1 MKKSSF
7 KKSIYELK
15 KYFEAVGNKFLY
27 KENSNQFFRNLKDK
41 VSSFYSAEGSDL
53 DKDIF
58 INSDQ
63 RLLKIASSIIVLT
76 SFLGIGWL
84 AIAKTDEIII
94 VPGKIIPIGKV
105 KEIKMP
111 MSGVIEKIEIQEGD
125 LVDEN
130 QVLMRIESDTNSN
143 LSTTLENSL
152 NLKKQQ
158 IDSLNSQIL
167 LTQEIYSAN
176 KELLKDKIKIYE
188 NITKRFEKLLNEG
201 AISELDLLDQKTKLQ
216 TLKSDLLQY
225 EMDWT
230 TKYKSQEVQLQELK
244 NSLNEIEG
252 KLVENNLNLSN
263 KVINSPVDGYI
274 FDLKPV
280 VSGYSAQMTETIVKI
295 VPMGDL
301 IAYLEIPS
309 SDIGFVKE
317 GMDVEISIDS
327 YPATDFGVIEGKIIS
342 IGTDALEPDPSEQR
356 NQFVYPARIKL
367 ASQKLKLKRGKKL
380 DLKVGMSLQ
389 GNIKLRKVS
398 YLQLLFTNFKDKTK
412 SIQEL

>member
-1 MKKSSF
+1 M
-7 KKSIYELK
+7 
-15 KYFEAVGNKFLY
+15 NK
-27 KENSNQFFRNLKDK
+27 FFRNLKDK
-41 VSSFYSAEGSDL
+41 FDSFYSTEGTDL

-111 MSGVIEKIEIQEGD
+111 MSGVIEKIEIKEGD

-143 LSTTLENSL
+143 LSTTLNNSIKI
-152 NLKKQQ
+152 KKQQ
-158 IDSLNSQIL
+158 IESLNSQIL
-167 LTQEIYSAN
+167 KTQEIYSEN
-176 KELLKDKIKIYE
+176 KNILKDKIDIYQ
-188 NITKRFEKLLNEG
+188 NISDRYQTLLDEG
-201 AISELDLLDQKTKLQ
+201 AVSELNYLDQKTKLQ
-216 TLKSDLLQY
+216 SLKSDLLQY

-230 TKYKSQEVQLQELK
+230 TKSKSQEVQMQELK
-244 NSLNEIEG
+244 NSLNELQGE
-252 KLVENNLNLSN
+252 LEENNLNLGKKS
-263 KVINSPVDGYI
+263 INSPVDGYI

-280 VSGYSAQMTETIVKI
+280 ASGYSAQMTETIVKI

-327 YPATDFGVIEGKIIS
+327 YPATDFGVIEGTITS

-356 NQFVYPARIKL
+356 NQFVYPARIEL
-367 ASQKLKLKRGKKL
+367 NSQKLKLRRGKQL

>member
-1 MKKSSF
+1 MKKRNFKNIFSKF
-7 KKSIYELK
+7 KKNLEIFK
-15 KYFEAVGNKFLY
+15 NKL
-27 KENSNQFFRNLKDK
+27 
-41 VSSFYSAEGSDL
+41 VSFYSAEGIDL

-63 RLLKIASSIIVLT
+63 KLLKAASSIIVLT

-94 VPGKIIPIGKV
+94 APGKIIPIGKV

-125 LVDEN
+125 LVNKN

-143 LSTTLENSL
+143 LSTILENSIKI
-152 NLKKQQ
+152 KKQQ
-158 IDSLNSQIL
+158 IESLNTQISK
-167 LTQEIYSAN
+167 TQEIYSEN
-176 KELLKDKIKIYE
+176 KRILKDKIDIYQKISDRYQ
-188 NITKRFEKLLNEG
+188 RLLDEG
-201 AISELDLLDQKTKLQ
+201 AVSELNFLDQKTKLQ
-216 TLKSDLLQY
+216 SLKSELLQY

-230 TKYKSQEVQLQELK
+230 TKSKSQEVQMQELK
-244 NSLNEIEG
+244 NSLNQLKGELED
-252 KLVENNLNLSN
+252 NNLNLGKKS
-263 KVINSPVDGYI
+263 IYSPVDGYI

-280 VSGYSAQMTETIVKI
+280 ASGYSAQMTETIVKI

-309 SDIGFVKE
+309 SNIGFVKE

-327 YPATDFGVIEGKIIS
+327 YPATDFGIIKGLILS
-342 IGTDALEPDPSEQR
+342 IGTDALEPNPSEQR
-356 NQFVYPARIKL
+356 NQFVYPARIEL
-367 ASQKLKLKRGKKL
+367 ENQKLILKKGGEL

-398 YLQLLFTNFKDKTK
+398 YLQLLLTNFKNKTK
-412 SIQEL
+412 SIQEI

>member
-1 MKKSSF
+1 M
-7 KKSIYELK
+7 
-15 KYFEAVGNKFLY
+15 NKFF
-27 KENSNQFFRNLKDK
+27 KNLKDK
-41 VSSFYSAEGSDL
+41 FDSFYSSEVTDL
-53 DKDIF
+53 DKEIF

-111 MSGVIEKIEIQEGD
+111 MSGVIEKIEIKEGD

-143 LSTTLENSL
+143 LSITLEESIKI
-152 NLKKQQ
+152 KKQQ
-158 IDSLNSQIL
+158 IESLNSQIL
-167 LTQEIYSAN
+167 KTKEIYSEN
-176 KELLKDKIKIYE
+176 KKILKDKIDIYQ
-188 NITKRFEKLLNEG
+188 NINDRYQTLLEEG
-201 AISELDLLDQKTKLQ
+201 AVSELNFLDQKTKLQ
-216 TLKSDLLQY
+216 SLKSDLLQY

-230 TKYKSQEVQLQELK
+230 TKSKSQEVQMQELK
-244 NSLNEIEG
+244 NALNQLKGELE
-252 KLVENNLNLSN
+252 ENNLNLGKKS
-263 KVINSPVDGYI
+263 INSPVNGYI

-280 VSGYSAQMTETIVKI
+280 VPGYSAQMTETIVKI

-317 GMDVEISIDS
+317 GMEVEISIDS
-327 YPATDFGVIEGKIIS
+327 YPATDFGVIRGTITS

-356 NQFVYPARIKL
+356 NQFVYPARIQL
-367 ASQKLKLKRGKKL
+367 VSQKLKLKRGKKL

>member
-1 MKKSSF
+1 M
-7 KKSIYELK
+7 
-15 KYFEAVGNKFLY
+15 NKFL
-27 KENSNQFFRNLKDK
+27 KNLKDK
-41 VSSFYSAEGSDL
+41 IDSFYSNEGTDL

-94 VPGKIIPIGKV
+94 VPGKIIPMGKV

-111 MSGVIEKIEIQEGD
+111 MSGVIEKIEIKEGD
-125 LVDEN
+125 LVDTN

-143 LSTTLENSL
+143 LSITLENSIKI
-152 NLKKQQ
+152 KKQQ

-167 LTQEIYSAN
+167 KTQEIYEEN
-176 KELLKDKIKIYE
+176 KEIFKDKIDIYQ
-188 NITKRFEKLLNEG
+188 NISNRYQTLLDEG
-201 AISELDLLDQKTKLQ
+201 AISELNFLDQKTKLQ
-216 TLKSDLLQY
+216 SLESELLQY

-230 TKYKSQEVQLQELK
+230 TKSKSQELQIQELR
-244 NSLNEIEG
+244 NSLNELEG
-252 KLVENNLNLSN
+252 KLKENNLNLGN
-263 KVINSPVDGYI
+263 KVINSPVDGYV

-327 YPATDFGVIEGKIIS
+327 YPATDFGVIEGTITS

-356 NQFVYPARIKL
+356 NQFVYPARIELK
-367 ASQKLKLKRGKKL
+367 SQKLKLKRGKRL

>member
-1 MKKSSF
+1 M
-7 KKSIYELK
+7 
-15 KYFEAVGNKFLY
+15 NKFF
-27 KENSNQFFRNLKDK
+27 KNLKDK
-41 VSSFYSAEGSDL
+41 FDSFYSIEGTDS

-63 RLLKIASSIIVLT
+63 RLIKIASSIIVLT

-111 MSGVIEKIEIQEGD
+111 MSGVIEKIEIKEGD

-143 LSTTLENSL
+143 LSTTLENSI
-152 NLKKQQ
+152 KIKRQQ
-158 IDSLNSQIL
+158 IDSLNSQISK
-167 LTQEIYSAN
+167 TQEIYYEN
-176 KELLKDKIKIYE
+176 KNILKDKIDIYQ
-188 NITKRFEKLLNEG
+188 NISDRYQTLLDEG
-201 AISELDLLDQKTKLQ
+201 AVSELNFLDQKTKLQ
-216 TLKSDLLQY
+216 SLKSDLLQY

-230 TKYKSQEVQLQELK
+230 TKSKSQEVQMQELK
-244 NSLNEIEG
+244 NSLNELQGE
-252 KLVENNLNLSN
+252 LEENNLNLGKKS
-263 KVINSPVDGYI
+263 INSPVDGYI

-280 VSGYSAQMTETIVKI
+280 ASGYSAQMTETIVKI

-309 SDIGFVKE
+309 SDIGFIKE

-327 YPATDFGVIEGKIIS
+327 YPATDFGVIEGTITS

-356 NQFVYPARIKL
+356 NQFVYPARVDL
-367 ASQKLKLKRGKKL
+367 NSQKLKLRKGKQL

>member
-1 MKKSSF
+1 MKKINFKNQFSKF
-7 KKSIYELK
+7 KKIFENVK
-15 KYFEAVGNKFLY
+15 KRFA
-27 KENSNQFFRNLKDK
+27 
-41 VSSFYSAEGSDL
+41 SFYSSEGTDL

-63 RLLKIASSIIVLT
+63 KLLKIASSIIVLT

-84 AIAKTDEIII
+84 ALAKTDEIII

-111 MSGVIEKIEIQEGD
+111 MSGVIETIKIKEGD
-125 LVDEN
+125 LVDKN

-143 LSTTLENSL
+143 LSTTLEYSIKI
-152 NLKKQQ
+152 KKQQ

-167 LTQEIYSAN
+167 KTQEINSEN
-176 KELLKDKIKIYE
+176 RKVLKDKLNTYE
-188 NITKRFEKLLNEG
+188 NISDRYQTLFEEG
-201 AISELDLLDQKTKLQ
+201 AVSELDFLEQKTKFQ
-216 TLKSDLLQY
+216 SLKSDLLQF

-230 TKYKSQEVQLQELK
+230 TKSKSQEVQMQELK
-244 NSLNEIEG
+244 NSLNQLEG
-252 KLVENNLNLSN
+252 QLEENNLNLGKKS
-263 KVINSPVDGYI
+263 INSPVDGYI

-280 VSGYSAQMTETIVKI
+280 VPGYSAQMTETIVKI

-301 IAYLEIPS
+301 IAYVEIPS

-327 YPATDFGVIEGKIIS
+327 YPATDFGVIKGLIMT
-342 IGTDALEPDPSEQR
+342 IGTDALEPDPNEQR
-356 NQFVYPARIKL
+356 NQFVYPARIEL
-367 ASQKLKLKRGKKL
+367 ENQKLILKKGGEL

-412 SIQEL
+412 SIQEI

>member
-1 MKKSSF
+1 M
-7 KKSIYELK
+7 
-15 KYFEAVGNKFLY
+15 NKFL
-27 KENSNQFFRNLKDK
+27 KNLKDK
-41 VSSFYSAEGSDL
+41 VDSFYSTEGTDL

-111 MSGVIEKIEIQEGD
+111 MSGVIEKIEIKEGD
-125 LVDEN
+125 LVDAN
-130 QVLMRIESDTNSN
+130 QILMRIESDSNSN
-143 LSTTLENSL
+143 LSTTLENSI
-152 NLKKQQ
+152 KIKRQQ
-158 IDSLNSQIL
+158 IESLNSQIL
-167 LTQEIYSAN
+167 KTQEIYSEN
-176 KELLKDKIKIYE
+176 KKILKDKIDIYQ
-188 NITKRFEKLLNEG
+188 NISDKYQNLLDEG
-201 AISELDLLDQKTKLQ
+201 AVSELNFLDQKTKLQ
-216 TLKSDLLQY
+216 SLKSDLLQY

-230 TKYKSQEVQLQELK
+230 TKSKSQEVQMQELK
-244 NSLNEIEG
+244 NSLNELKGE
-252 KLVENNLNLSN
+252 LEENNLNLGKKS
-263 KVINSPVDGYI
+263 INSPVDGYI

-327 YPATDFGVIEGKIIS
+327 YPATDFGVIEGTIIG

-356 NQFVYPARIKL
+356 NQFVYPARINL
-367 ASQKLKLKRGKKL
+367 ANQKLKLKRGKNL

>member
-1 MKKSSF
+1 MNKLF
-7 KKSIYELK
+7 K
-15 KYFEAVGNKFLY
+15 
-27 KENSNQFFRNLKDK
+27 NLKDK
-41 VSSFYSAEGSDL
+41 VDSFYSTEGTDL

-63 RLLKIASSIIVLT
+63 RLLKVASSIIVLT

-84 AIAKTDEIII
+84 ALAKTDEIII

-111 MSGVIEKIEIQEGD
+111 MSGVIEKIEIKEGD
-125 LVDEN
+125 LVYEK

-143 LSTTLENSL
+143 LSTTLENSIKI
-152 NLKKQQ
+152 KKQQ
-158 IDSLNSQIL
+158 IESLNSQIL
-167 LTQEIYSAN
+167 NTQEIYN
-176 KELLKDKIKIYE
+176 KNKNILKDKIDIYQ
-188 NITKRFEKLLNEG
+188 NITDKYQTLLDEG
-201 AISELDLLDQKTKLQ
+201 AISELNFLEQKTKLQ
-216 TLKSDLLQY
+216 SLKSDLLQY
-225 EMDWT
+225 EMDWA
-230 TKYKSQEVQLQELK
+230 TKSKSQELQMQELK
-244 NSLNEIEG
+244 NSLNQLKGELE
-252 KLVENNLNLSN
+252 ENDLNLGKKS
-263 KVINSPVDGYI
+263 INSPVNGYI

-280 VSGYSAQMTETIVKI
+280 ASGYSAQMTETIVKI

-327 YPATDFGVIEGKIIS
+327 YPSTDFGIIEGTITS

-356 NQFVYPARIKL
+356 NQFVYPARIELK
-367 ASQKLKLKRGKKL
+367 SQKLKLRRGKQL

>member
-1 MKKSSF
+1 M
-7 KKSIYELK
+7 
-15 KYFEAVGNKFLY
+15 NKFF
-27 KENSNQFFRNLKDK
+27 KNLKDK
-41 VSSFYSAEGSDL
+41 VDSFYSNEGIDL

-76 SFLGIGWL
+76 SFLGMGWL

-111 MSGVIEKIEIQEGD
+111 MSGVIEKIEIKEGD

-143 LSTTLENSL
+143 LSITLENSIKI
-152 NLKKQQ
+152 KKQQ

-167 LTQEIYSAN
+167 KTQEIYYDN
-176 KELLKDKIKIYE
+176 KNILKDKIDIYQ
-188 NITKRFEKLLNEG
+188 NIIDRYQTLLDEG
-201 AISELDLLDQKTKLQ
+201 AVSELNYLDQKTKLQ
-216 TLKSDLLQY
+216 SLKSDLLQY

-230 TKYKSQEVQLQELK
+230 TKSKSQEVQLQELK
-244 NSLNEIEG
+244 NSLNELQGE
-252 KLVENNLNLSN
+252 LEENNLNLGKKS
-263 KVINSPVDGYI
+263 INSPVDGYI

-280 VSGYSAQMTETIVKI
+280 ASGYSAQMTETIVKI

-317 GMDVEISIDS
+317 GMDLEISIDS
-327 YPATDFGVIEGKIIS
+327 YPATDFGVIKGSITS

-356 NQFVYPARIKL
+356 NQFVYPARVKL
-367 ASQKLKLKRGKKL
+367 ESQKLLIKRGK
-380 DLKVGMSLQ
+380 DLELKAGMSLQ
-389 GNIKLRKVS
+389 GNIKLRKVT
-398 YLQLLFTNFKDKTK
+398 YLQLLLTNFKDKTK
-412 SIQEL
+412 SIQEF

>member
-1 MKKSSF
+1 M
-7 KKSIYELK
+7 
-15 KYFEAVGNKFLY
+15 NKFF
-27 KENSNQFFRNLKDK
+27 KNLKDK
-41 VSSFYSAEGSDL
+41 FDSFYSTEGTDL

-111 MSGVIEKIEIQEGD
+111 MSGVIEKIEIKEGD
-125 LVDEN
+125 LVDAN
-130 QVLMRIESDTNSN
+130 QVLMRIESDSNSN
-143 LSTTLENSL
+143 LSTTLENSI
-152 NLKKQQ
+152 KIKRQQ
-158 IDSLNSQIL
+158 IDSLNSQIFK
-167 LTQEIYSAN
+167 TQEIYYEN
-176 KELLKDKIKIYE
+176 KNILKDKIDIYQ
-188 NITKRFEKLLNEG
+188 NISDRYQTLLDEG
-201 AISELDLLDQKTKLQ
+201 AVSELNFLDQKTKLQ
-216 TLKSDLLQY
+216 SLKSDLLQY

-230 TKYKSQEVQLQELK
+230 TKSKSQEVQMQELK
-244 NSLNEIEG
+244 NSLNELKGE
-252 KLVENNLNLSN
+252 LEENNLNLGKKS
-263 KVINSPVDGYI
+263 INSPVDGYI

-309 SDIGFVKE
+309 SDIGFVKK

-327 YPATDFGVIEGKIIS
+327 YPATDFGVIEGTITS

>member
-1 MKKSSF
+1 M
-7 KKSIYELK
+7 
-15 KYFEAVGNKFLY
+15 NKFF
-27 KENSNQFFRNLKDK
+27 KNLKDK
-41 VSSFYSAEGSDL
+41 VDSFYSTEGTDL

-111 MSGVIEKIEIQEGD
+111 MSGVIEKIEIKEGD
-125 LVDEN
+125 LVDAN
-130 QVLMRIESDTNSN
+130 QVLMRIESDSNSN
-143 LSTTLENSL
+143 LSTILENSI
-152 NLKKQQ
+152 KIKRQQ
-158 IDSLNSQIL
+158 IESLNSQIL
-167 LTQEIYSAN
+167 KTQEIYSEN
-176 KELLKDKIKIYE
+176 KNILKDKIDIYQ
-188 NITKRFEKLLNEG
+188 NISDKYQILLDEG
-201 AISELDLLDQKTKLQ
+201 AVSELNFLDQKTKLQ
-216 TLKSDLLQY
+216 SLKSDLLQY

-230 TKYKSQEVQLQELK
+230 TKSKSQEVQMQELK
-244 NSLNEIEG
+244 NSLNQLEG
-252 KLVENNLNLSN
+252 ELEENNLNLGKKS
-263 KVINSPVDGYI
+263 INSPVDGYI

-309 SDIGFVKE
+309 SDIGFVKK
-317 GMDVEISIDS
+317 GMNVEISIDS

>member
-1 MKKSSF
+1 MNQRSF
-7 KKSIYELK
+7 KKTILELN
-15 KYFEAVGNKFLY
+15 NKLLN
-27 KENSNQFFRNLKDK
+27 KENLSEIIKNLKDK
-41 VSSFYSAEGSDL
+41 VISFYSAEGSDL

-63 RLLKIASSIIVLT
+63 RLLKIASSLIVLT
-76 SFLGIGWL
+76 SFFGIGWL

-111 MSGVIEKIEIQEGD
+111 MAGVIEKIEIQEGD

-143 LSTTLENSL
+143 LSVTLENSL

-167 LTQEIYSAN
+167 LTKEIYSEN
-176 KELLKDKIKIYE
+176 KEILKDKIDIYK
-188 NITKRFEKLLNEG
+188 NITDKFKKLLDEG
-201 AISELDLLDQKTKLQ
+201 AISELDLLDQKTKFQ
-216 TLKSDLLQY
+216 SLKSELLQY

-230 TKYKSQEVQLQELK
+230 TKSKSQEVQMQELK
-244 NSLNEIEG
+244 NSLNELEG
-252 KLVENNLNLSN
+252 KLIENNLNLGN
-263 KVINSPVDGYI
+263 KVINSPVEGYI

-309 SDIGFVKE
+309 SDIGFVKN

-327 YPATDFGVIEGKIIS
+327 YPATDFGVIEGNITS

-356 NQFVYPARIKL
+356 SQFVYPARIKL
-367 ASQKLKLKRGKKL
+367 KSQKLKLKRGKNL

>member
-1 MKKSSF
+1 M
-7 KKSIYELK
+7 
-15 KYFEAVGNKFLY
+15 NKFF
-27 KENSNQFFRNLKDK
+27 KNLKDK
-41 VSSFYSAEGSDL
+41 FNSFYSTEGTDL

-84 AIAKTDEIII
+84 ATAKTDEIII

-111 MSGVIEKIEIQEGD
+111 MSGVIEKIEIKEGD

-143 LSTTLENSL
+143 LSTTLENSI
-152 NLKKQQ
+152 KIKRQQ
-158 IDSLNSQIL
+158 IESLNSQIL
-167 LTQEIYSAN
+167 KTQEIYSEN
-176 KELLKDKIKIYE
+176 KNILKDKIDIYQ
-188 NITKRFEKLLNEG
+188 NISDRYQTLLDEG
-201 AISELDLLDQKTKLQ
+201 AVSELNFLDQKTKLQ
-216 TLKSDLLQY
+216 SLKSDLLQY

-230 TKYKSQEVQLQELK
+230 TKSKSQEVQMQELK
-244 NSLNEIEG
+244 NSLNELKGE
-252 KLVENNLNLSN
+252 LEENNLNLGKKS
-263 KVINSPVDGYI
+263 INSPVDGYI

-280 VSGYSAQMTETIVKI
+280 ASGYSAQMTETIVKI

-327 YPATDFGVIEGKIIS
+327 YPATDFGVIEGTITS
-342 IGTDALEPDPSEQR
+342 IGTDALEPDPTEQR
-356 NQFVYPARIKL
+356 NQFVYPARIEL
-367 ASQKLKLKRGKKL
+367 ESQKLKLKRGKTL
-380 DLKVGMSLQ
+380 NLKVGMSLQ
-389 GNIKLRKVS
+389 GNIKLRKLS
-398 YLQLLFTNFKDKTK
+398 YLQLLLGSFKDKTK
-412 SIQEL
+412 SLQEI

>member
-1 MKKSSF
+1 M
-7 KKSIYELK
+7 
-15 KYFEAVGNKFLY
+15 NKFF
-27 KENSNQFFRNLKDK
+27 KNLKDK
-41 VSSFYSAEGSDL
+41 IDSFYSNEGIDL

-111 MSGVIEKIEIQEGD
+111 MAGVIEKIEIKEGD

-143 LSTTLENSL
+143 LSSTLENSI
-152 NLKKQQ
+152 KIKRQQ

-167 LTQEIYSAN
+167 KTQEIYYDN
-176 KELLKDKIKIYE
+176 KNILKDKIDIYQ
-188 NITKRFEKLLNEG
+188 NIIDRYQILLDEG
-201 AISELDLLDQKTKLQ
+201 AVSELNYLDQKTKLQ
-216 TLKSDLLQY
+216 SLKSDLLQY

-230 TKYKSQEVQLQELK
+230 TKSKSQEVQMQELK
-244 NSLNEIEG
+244 NSLNELQG
-252 KLVENNLNLSN
+252 KLEENNLNLGKKS
-263 KVINSPVDGYI
+263 INSPVDGYI

-327 YPATDFGVIEGKIIS
+327 YPATDFGVIEGTITS
-342 IGTDALEPDPSEQR
+342 IGSDALEPDPSEQR
-356 NQFVYPARIKL
+356 NQFVYPARIEL
-367 ASQKLKLKRGKKL
+367 NSQKLKLRRGKQL

>member
-1 MKKSSF
+1 M
-7 KKSIYELK
+7 
-15 KYFEAVGNKFLY
+15 
-27 KENSNQFFRNLKDK
+27 NQFFKNLKDK
-41 VSSFYSAEGSDL
+41 FDSFYSTEGTDL

-63 RLLKIASSIIVLT
+63 RLLKIASSIIVLA
-76 SFLGIGWL
+76 SFLGISWL

-111 MSGVIEKIEIQEGD
+111 MSGVIEKIEIKEGD

-130 QVLMRIESDTNSN
+130 QVLMRIESDSNSN
-143 LSTTLENSL
+143 LSTTLENSIKI
-152 NLKKQQ
+152 KKQQ
-158 IDSLNSQIL
+158 IESLNSQIL
-167 LTQEIYSAN
+167 KTQEIYYEKRN
-176 KELLKDKIKIYE
+176 ILKDKIDIYQ
-188 NITKRFEKLLNEG
+188 NISDRYQTLLDEG
-201 AISELDLLDQKTKLQ
+201 AVSELNFLDQKTKLQ
-216 TLKSDLLQY
+216 SLKSDLLQY

-230 TKYKSQEVQLQELK
+230 TKSKSQEVQIQELK
-244 NSLNEIEG
+244 NSLNQLQGELE
-252 KLVENNLNLSN
+252 ENNLNLGKKS
-263 KVINSPVDGYI
+263 INSPVDGYI

-280 VSGYSAQMTETIVKI
+280 ASGYSAQMTETIVKI

-327 YPATDFGVIEGKIIS
+327 YPATDFGVIEGTINS
-342 IGTDALEPDPSEQR
+342 IGTDALEPDPNEQR
-356 NQFVYPARIKL
+356 NQFVYPARIEL
-367 ASQKLKLKRGKKL
+367 NSQKLELRRGRQL

>member
-1 MKKSSF
+1 MNINTL
-7 KKSIYELK
+7 KKSISEFK
-15 KYFEAVGNKFLY
+15 NKFLNQ
-27 KENSNQFFRNLKDK
+27 ENLNHFFKNIKDK
-41 VSSFYSAEGSDL
+41 VSYFYSAEGRDL
-53 DKDIF
+53 DKEIF

-63 RLLKIASSIIVLT
+63 RLLKIASSIIVFT

-84 AIAKTDEIII
+84 AIAKTDEVII

-105 KEIKMP
+105 KEIKMH
-111 MSGVIEKIEIQEGD
+111 MSGVIEKIEIKEGD
-125 LVDEN
+125 LVDKN

-143 LSTTLENSL
+143 LSTTLENSI
-152 NLKKQQ
+152 KIKRQQ
-158 IDSLNSQIL
+158 IESLNSQIL
-167 LTQEIYSAN
+167 KTQEIYYEN
-176 KELLKDKIKIYE
+176 KNILKDKIDIHQ
-188 NITKRFEKLLNEG
+188 NISDRYQTLLDEG
-201 AISELDLLDQKTKLQ
+201 AVSELNFLDQKTKLQ
-216 TLKSDLLQY
+216 SLKSDLLQY

-230 TKYKSQEVQLQELK
+230 TKSKSQEVQMQELK
-244 NSLNEIEG
+244 NSLNELQGE
-252 KLVENNLNLSN
+252 LEENNLNLGKKS
-263 KVINSPVDGYI
+263 INSPVDGYI

-280 VSGYSAQMTETIVKI
+280 ASGYSAQMTETIVKI

-327 YPATDFGVIEGKIIS
+327 YPATDFGVIEGTITS

-356 NQFVYPARIKL
+356 NQFVYPARIELK
-367 ASQKLKLKRGKKL
+367 SQKLKLKRGKRL

>member
-1 MKKSSF
+1 MNKLF
-7 KKSIYELK
+7 K
-15 KYFEAVGNKFLY
+15 
-27 KENSNQFFRNLKDK
+27 NLKDK
-41 VSSFYSAEGSDL
+41 FDSFYSTEGTDL

-111 MSGVIEKIEIQEGD
+111 MSGVIEKIEIKEGD

-143 LSTTLENSL
+143 LSTTLENSI
-152 NLKKQQ
+152 KIKRQQ
-158 IDSLNSQIL
+158 IESLNSQIL
-167 LTQEIYSAN
+167 KTQEIYYEN
-176 KELLKDKIKIYE
+176 KNILKDKIDIYQ
-188 NITKRFEKLLNEG
+188 NISDRYQTLLDEG
-201 AISELDLLDQKTKLQ
+201 AVSELNYLDQKTKLQ
-216 TLKSDLLQY
+216 SLKSDLLQY

-230 TKYKSQEVQLQELK
+230 TKSKSQEVQMQELK
-244 NSLNEIEG
+244 NSLNEFQGE
-252 KLVENNLNLSN
+252 LEENNLNLGKKS
-263 KVINSPVDGYI
+263 INSPVDGYI
-274 FDLKPV
+274 FDLKPI
-280 VSGYSAQMTETIVKI
+280 VSGYSSQMSETIVKI

-317 GMDVEISIDS
+317 GMDVELSIDS
-327 YPATDFGVIEGKIIS
+327 YPSTDFGVIEGIVTS

-356 NQFVYPARIKL
+356 NQFVYPARIEL
-367 ASQKLKLKRGKKL
+367 NSQKLKLKRGKKL

>member
-1 MKKSSF
+1 MN
-7 KKSIYELK
+7 
-15 KYFEAVGNKFLY
+15 KYFK
-27 KENSNQFFRNLKDK
+27 NLKDK
-41 VSSFYSAEGSDL
+41 VFSFYSNEGTDL

-111 MSGVIEKIEIQEGD
+111 MSGVIEKIEIKEGD

-143 LSTTLENSL
+143 LSTTLENSI
-152 NLKKQQ
+152 KIKRQQ
-158 IDSLNSQIL
+158 IESLNSQIL
-167 LTQEIYSAN
+167 KTQEIYSEN
-176 KELLKDKIKIYE
+176 KNILKDKIDIYQ
-188 NITKRFEKLLNEG
+188 NISDRYQTLLDEG
-201 AISELDLLDQKTKLQ
+201 AVSELNFLDQKTKLQ
-216 TLKSDLLQY
+216 SLKSELLIY

-230 TKYKSQEVQLQELK
+230 TKSKSQEVQMQELK
-244 NSLNEIEG
+244 KSLNELQGE
-252 KLVENNLNLSN
+252 LEENNLNLGKKS
-263 KVINSPVDGYI
+263 INSPVDGYI

-327 YPATDFGVIEGKIIS
+327 YPATDFGVIEGTITS
-342 IGTDALEPDPSEQR
+342 IGTDALEPDPNEQR
-356 NQFVYPARIKL
+356 NQFVYPARIEL
-367 ASQKLKLKRGKKL
+367 NSQKLELRRGKQL
-380 DLKVGMSLQ
+380 DLKGGMSLQ

-412 SIQEL
+412 AIQEL

>member
-1 MKKSSF
+1 M
-7 KKSIYELK
+7 
-15 KYFEAVGNKFLY
+15 NKFF
-27 KENSNQFFRNLKDK
+27 KNLKDK
-41 VSSFYSAEGSDL
+41 VDSFYSTEGTDL

-111 MSGVIEKIEIQEGD
+111 MSGVIEKIEIKEGD
-125 LVDEN
+125 LVDAN
-130 QVLMRIESDTNSN
+130 QVLMRIESDSNSN
-143 LSTTLENSL
+143 LSTTLENSI
-152 NLKKQQ
+152 KIKRQQ
-158 IDSLNSQIL
+158 IESLNSQIL
-167 LTQEIYSAN
+167 KTQEIYSEN
-176 KELLKDKIKIYE
+176 KNILKDKIDIYQ
-188 NITKRFEKLLNEG
+188 NISDKYQNLLDEG
-201 AISELDLLDQKTKLQ
+201 AVSELNFLDQKTKLQ
-216 TLKSDLLQY
+216 SLKSDLLQY

-230 TKYKSQEVQLQELK
+230 TKSKSQEVQMQELK
-244 NSLNEIEG
+244 NSLNELEG
-252 KLVENNLNLSN
+252 KLIENNLNLGN
-263 KVINSPVDGYI
+263 KVITSPVDGYI

-280 VSGYSAQMTETIVKI
+280 VSRYSAQMTETIVKI

-327 YPATDFGVIEGKIIS
+327 YPATDFGVIEGTIIS